1 MNMVDAAHL
10 RSLVE
15 SLQELVVGHIR
26 LFKVELAEDAKIV
39 GVQVAKIAAFAPL
52 LFVGYAFLCLSLAL
66 FLRRFMAFD
75 AACLLVGLLNLGV
88 GGAGIALAALKL
100 KDKRMLDGSMRELQ
114 ASSSAIASAVA
125 PNPRVQRG

>member
-10 RSLVE
+10 RALAE

-26 LFKVELAEDAKIV
+26 LFKVELAEDARVI

-52 LFVGYAFLCLSLAL
+52 LFVGYAFLCLALAL

-75 AACLLVGLLNLGV
+75 AACLTVGVLNLAV

-100 KDKRMLDGSMRELQ
+100 KEKRVLDGSMQELE
-114 ASSSAIASAVA
+114 ASRSAIVSAVA
-125 PNPRVQRG
+125 RKPEVQRG